1 MAGSSLVARHHPTME
16 VNMKKTNPLAD
27 QVSSLLKITGAKL
40 KQAKEAEP
48 ADLGSTVI
56 RECLSALNSA
66 TAILDRLES
75 EELAMAP
82 PVGPQEADP
91 SQTQTCQSTGR
102 EGPHPEAGQ
111 RAEAEGGCLGYG
123 GVTNDQTLCRLL

>member
-1 MAGSSLVARHHPTME
+1 
-16 VNMKKTNPLAD
+16 MKKNNPLAG

-82 PVGPQEADP
+82 PVAPAPKKKPGPKPKPVKAP
-91 SQTQTCQSTGR
+91 
-102 EGPHPEAGQ
+102 
-111 RAEAEGGCLGYG
+111 AEKAPARKPVNVPKLKVDASDME
-123 GVTNDQTLCRLL
+123 V